1 MLLSCTWHK
10 FSEHSG
16 PLSLSLDKLV
26 TKNQWLSTKC
36 QSKFLFK
43 GCPLL
48 FSFQKQQQKFCLK
61 FGVKSLVFSHW
72 SIQWKRQIM
81 WIIKSF
87 VSINCDYHY
96 FFKVNR
102 KQYPGGVTSLAMINK
117 RLVLIGTDDGSIY
130 QLDILT
136 FDDALLSTCH
146 TGAILDIAFPK
157 VWYCHFFQSFNLSK
171 KSNYRQSQ
179 FHPLIADFFKILGFL
194 QDSTTIDV
202 TL

>member
-1 MLLSCTWHK
+1 
-10 FSEHSG
+10 
-16 PLSLSLDKLV
+16 
-26 TKNQWLSTKC
+26 
-36 QSKFLFK
+36 
-43 GCPLL
+43 
-48 FSFQKQQQKFCLK
+48 
-61 FGVKSLVFSHW
+61 
-72 SIQWKRQIM
+72 M

-87 VSINCDYHY
+87 VSILIVKCKCYV

-157 VWYCHFFQSFNLSK
+157 VWYCHFFQLLRIKTNSICPKKNQITCQANFTHWLQTFSK
-171 KSNYRQSQ
+171 FLCFFRSRQ
-179 FHPLIADFFKILGFL
+179 LLD
-194 QDSTTIDV
+194 D
-202 TL
+202 

>member
-1 MLLSCTWHK
+1 
-10 FSEHSG
+10 
-16 PLSLSLDKLV
+16 
-26 TKNQWLSTKC
+26 
-36 QSKFLFK
+36 
-43 GCPLL
+43 
-48 FSFQKQQQKFCLK
+48 
-61 FGVKSLVFSHW
+61 
-72 SIQWKRQIM
+72 M

-87 VSINCDYHY
+87 VSINCKYRV

-157 VWYCHFFQSFNLSK
+157 VWFCHFFQLLRIKANSTCPINQITGKANFTHWLQTFSK
-171 KSNYRQSQ
+171 LLVFCRSRQ
-179 FHPLIADFFKILGFL
+179 LLM
-194 QDSTTIDV
+194 
-202 TL
+202 